1 LHFHNLEPYM
11 THPVVPAVKHVRK
24 LALPFALSLALVSL
38 SAQAAGDGSWK
49 EVQKSAVAQAQAA
62 VQNLDHAANQET
74 LASASRQAVSL
85 GDGETVAVTVALNL
99 RNEAALDSYLKAIN
113 DPNSLLFGQFLS
125 SDQFVQQFSPTQA
138 QVDAVVAHLKQAG
151 FQNVDAS
158 ANRLLVNAVG
168 PHIAVQ
174 NAFRTH
180 LVRFNLDNRKVFAN
194 DAPISIPSELGT
206 VVKSVLGLDNLAQIH
221 TYHHI
226 LTPDARQP
234 VQSNAVSGSTTSH
247 NPKEFPAIY
256 NVGSTPTAAN
266 TSVGIISWGSDAQSL
281 TDLQTYAGNN
291 GFTVSASV
299 VKTGASG
306 STYLDDSSNGDVE
319 WDLDSQTILGV
330 TGGVKQ
336 ILFYTAPYDGVT
348 HPTIADLTNA
358 YNGAVTANVAKV
370 INVSLGIDEGGT
382 TGQSADDAVFKQAV
396 AQGQTFSVASGDA
409 GVYQWSTDTL
419 GYGPGYVA
427 NSRGTVKINLA
438 HYSVSEPATSPYV
451 IAVGGTTLYTNSG
464 VYGGETVW
472 NEGLAA
478 MTDLNKRL
486 WATDGGVSANEAAPS
501 WQVSA
506 LGSSVTH
513 RQLPDLAFDA
523 ASASGAQ
530 ITYAGSTYTVGGTSL
545 ASPIFVGI
553 WARVQSGLSNALG
566 FPASSLYSYI
576 PSNPTLVNDVT
587 SGNNGYNGYGYN
599 AASGWDNTT
608 GFGSLNIA
616 NFYNFV
622 KNTSNFAR

>member
-1 LHFHNLEPYM
+1 M
-11 THPVVPAVKHVRK
+11 THDVTVRGVTSIRK

-38 SAQAAGDGSWK
+38 SAQAAGNWK
-49 EVQKSAVAQAQAA
+49 EVQRSAVADARAAAQS
-62 VQNLDHAANQET
+62 LDHSASVDA
-74 LASASRQAVSL
+74 LASASQQAVSF
-85 GDGETVAVTVALNL
+85 GNNETVSVTVALNL
-99 RNEAALDSYLKAIN
+99 RNEAALDSYLAAISN
-113 DPNSLLFGQFLS
+113 PSSLLYGQFLS
-125 SDQFVQQFSPTQA
+125 SDQFVQQYSPTQA
-138 QVDAVVAHLKQAG
+138 QVNAVVAYLKQAG
-151 FQNVDAS
+151 FQTVEAS
-158 ANRLLVNAVG
+158 PNRLLVNATG
-168 PHIAVQ
+168 PHSALQ
-174 NAFRTH
+174 SAFRTH
-180 LVRFNLDNRKVFAN
+180 LVRFNLDGRKVFAN
-194 DAPISIPSELGT
+194 DASVSVPAELGT

-226 LTPDARQP
+226 LTPASRTP
-234 VQSNAVSGSTTSH
+234 VQPNAVSGSTTSH

-256 NVGSTPTAAN
+256 GVGSTPTAAN

-281 TDLQTYAGNN
+281 TDLQSYASNN
-291 GFTVSASV
+291 GFSVSASV

-306 STYLDDSSNGDVE
+306 STYLDDSSSGDVE

-336 ILFYTAPYDGVT
+336 ILFYTEPYDGVT

-370 INVSLGIDEGGT
+370 INVSLGIDEGST

-419 GYGPGYVA
+419 GGGPGYVA

-464 VYGGETVW
+464 AYGGETVW

-478 MTDLNKRL
+478 IDAPIDNNKRL
-486 WATDGGVSANEAAPS
+486 WATGGGVSANETAPS

-506 LGSSVTH
+506 LGSSITH
-513 RQLPDLAFDA
+513 RVLPDLAFDA
-523 ASASGAQ
+523 ASASGAN

-553 WARVQSGLSNALG
+553 WARVQSGLNNGLG
-566 FPASSLYSYI
+566 FPASSIYSYFPGN
-576 PSNPTLVNDVT
+576 PSLVNDVT
-587 SGNNGYNGYGYN
+587 SGNNGYNGYGYS
-599 AASGWDNTT
+599 AGSGWDYTT

-622 KNTSNFAR
+622 QSTSNFAR

>member
-1 LHFHNLEPYM
+1 M
-11 THPVVPAVKHVRK
+11 THNVAVPAVKHVRK

-38 SAQAAGDGSWK
+38 SAQAGTGNWK
-49 EVQKSAVAQAQAA
+49 EVQRSAVAQAQAA
-62 VQNLDHAANQET
+62 VQNLDHSARDEALAN
-74 LASASRQAVSL
+74 ASHQAVSL
-85 GDGETVAVTVALNL
+85 GDSEAVAVTVALNL
-99 RNEAALDSYLKAIN
+99 RNEAALDSYLNAIN
-113 DPNSLLFGQFLS
+113 DPNSLQFGQFLS
-125 SDQFVQQFSPTQA
+125 SDEFVRQYSPTQA

-151 FQNVDAS
+151 FQNIDVS

-168 PHIAVQ
+168 PHTAVQ

-194 DAPISIPSELGT
+194 DATVSIPSELGT

-226 LTPDARQP
+226 LTPDAHAH
-234 VQSNAVSGSTTSH
+234 VQTNAVSGSTTSH

-330 TGGVKQ
+330 SGGVKQ

-370 INVSLGIDEGGT
+370 INVSLGIDEGST

-409 GVYQWSTDTL
+409 GVYQWSTDSL
-419 GYGPGYVA
+419 GGGPGYVA
-427 NSRGTVKINLA
+427 NSRGTVKISLS

-451 IAVGGTTLYTNSG
+451 IAVGGTTLYTSSG
-464 VYGGETVW
+464 AYGGETVW

-478 MTDLNKRL
+478 ISAPIDNNKRL
-486 WATDGGVSANEAAPS
+486 WATGGGISANETAPS

-513 RQLPDLAFDA
+513 RELPDLAFDA

-530 ITYAGSTYTVGGTSL
+530 ITYGGSTYTVGGTSL

-599 AASGWDNTT
+599 AAGGWDNTT